1 MRLGDVFVS
10 EFGSETTYYVVL
22 STNLQMSRRNIS
34 LQQIAHPERRD
45 ERIGPRFMR
54 SVHADETPWVSLTCY
69 QKAVLRSRQQP
80 ADPSNTP

>member
-69 QKAVLRSRQQP
+69 QKAVLRSHQQP
-80 ADPSNTP
+80 AEQHNVS